1 MPDGEARATAAGH
14 GTLVAPTRMRTAI
27 AREMARSKREVPHFY
42 VAADVVM
49 DPLLATARDLAEA
62 RADGPRITVT
72 ALLVHRLAA
81 TLARHPAFN
90 AVATDEGFVRIA
102 STNIGIAI
110 ALDEGLIAPALLD
123 CGSADL
129 PAIATRLDDLVGR
142 ARAGRLRAT
151 ELTGATFTLSN
162 LGAYPVTWFA
172 AIVPPPQVAILAI
185 GRAEL
190 RPAIVDGTVVA
201 RRMLTATLSADHRA
215 VDGAAAGAFLR
226 TFKELIEESA
236 LSGL

>member
-1 MPDGEARATAAGH
+1 MPDGEARATPAGD
-14 GTLVAPTRMRTAI
+14 GTLVAPTRMRSAI

-42 VAADVVM
+42 VATDLVM
-49 DPLLATARDLAEA
+49 DALMATARDLATA
-62 RADGPRITVT
+62 GGDGPRITVT
-72 ALLVHRLAA
+72 ALMVHRLAA

-90 AVATDEGFVRIA
+90 AVATEEGFVRITA
-102 STNIGIAI
+102 INIGIAV

-129 PAIATRLDDLVGR
+129 PTIATRLDDLVAR
-142 ARAGRLRAT
+142 ARVGRLRAA
-151 ELTGATFTLSN
+151 ELTGATITLSN

-215 VDGAAAGAFLR
+215 VDGAAAGAFLA
-226 TFKELIEESA
+226 TFKELVEESP

>member
-1 MPDGEARATAAGH
+1 MPDGEARATLAGS
-14 GTLVAPTRMRTAI
+14 GQLVAATRIRTAI

-42 VAADVVM
+42 VATDLVM
-49 DPLLATARDLAEA
+49 DPLLAMARDLAERRGDA
-62 RADGPRITVT
+62 PRITVT

-90 AVATDEGFVRIA
+90 AVATEEGFVRIA
-102 STNIGIAI
+102 ATNIGIAV
-110 ALDEGLIAPALLD
+110 ALDGGLIAPALLD

-129 PAIATRLDDLVGR
+129 LTIATRLDDLVGR
-142 ARAGRLRAT
+142 ARAGRLRAA

-201 RRMLTATLSADHRA
+201 QRMLTATLSADHRA
-215 VDGAAAGAFLR
+215 VDGAAAGAFLA
-226 TFKELIEESA
+226 TFKELVEASPS
-236 LSGL
+236 SGV